1 MYFSMGNMMWNWPA
15 PDFLDHHKNPMG
27 FALVQFLLVLP
38 IVYIY
43 RGYFSSGFKKLIKLH
58 PNMDSLISIGA
69 SFSLIYGIFAL
80 FMISY
85 GTQHMINASPENYEY
100 YHSIVMTYHD
110 SLYFE
115 AAGMILT
122 LVSLGKYL
130 EGISK
135 KKTTSAITKLIDLSP
150 KKQQS

>member
-1 MYFSMGNMMWNWPA
+1 MWNWPA

-69 SFSLIYGIFAL
+69 SFSFNLRNIC
-80 FMISY
+80 
-85 GTQHMINASPENYEY
+85 
-100 YHSIVMTYHD
+100 SIHD
-110 SLYFE
+110 
-115 AAGMILT
+115 
-122 LVSLGKYL
+122 
-130 EGISK
+130 
-135 KKTTSAITKLIDLSP
+135 KLWNTAYD
-150 KKQQS
+150 KCQSRKL